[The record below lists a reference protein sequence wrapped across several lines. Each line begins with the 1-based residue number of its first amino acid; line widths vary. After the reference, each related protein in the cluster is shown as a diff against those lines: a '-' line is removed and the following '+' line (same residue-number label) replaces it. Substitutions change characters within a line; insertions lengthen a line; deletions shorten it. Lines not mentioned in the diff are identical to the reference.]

1 MSTQLNISLQNYVFA
16 FPGQGSDPCGALVDL
31 YQHVPEARAR
41 IDATLAIIENVAAQH
56 EPEPRPGLVTQVLLT
71 RSHTLPLPSGI
82 AQLALYGAAV
92 VGNQLLH
99 DAGIRPTLILAQSF
113 GEIAARVC
121 AGVLD
126 IAQGARAVCALNDA
140 YRAEEG
146 RGTMLMVNLSA
157 HDTQA
162 LLDRFPE
169 SNLVLGSVNAPAQC
183 IISGETADL
192 EHLIAHHD
200 DNAHPLRAVSIAYAS
215 HYPHHQEVAR
225 RLLENLQPL
234 TPKPFNTPIYS
245 TVLGRCYDA
254 ADDLHHM
261 FTRGVTQPTNLP
273 DTLAQ
278 LPADK
283 HTVFIDLG
291 VNSGLS
297 VCIRKSLHLAQT
309 YAPLAQPIETL
320 RHLLVQAPLEQEAVA
335 ALRDLVN
342 GPVDAQAHA
351 QMASIFSD
359 TELHPRANQSFHDGH
374 RHTYQRLQHLM
385 QQLPEGIHGFAQP
398 QLLMAVATHAAIND
412 PSLFMGCVIQQG
424 LCIGTLLAFEQ
435 DHPQATKWRRKLEA
449 GETLG
454 VYALTE
460 IGRSN
465 SHMGACVE
473 AVFDADT
480 RTFVLNTPNKA
491 ALKFANVGINNL
503 DKLGVVF
510 AQVTVQGQSCGVFAF
525 VLPLSDSHG
534 PRPGV
539 SMSSPAEIRAVPLD
553 YGLASFDHVRL
564 PFDAWLPDGASI
576 DASNHFHDPLGSTDR
591 RLIRS
596 LFAPKNV
603 WAMVGT
609 GLSSVMLACSVLALI
624 HANRRTTQARIG
636 NGTRLLAF
644 RTQRRALFS
653 CLATA
658 YVMKCFANDSARLWI
673 EGTGSQAS
681 LQSTG
686 TGDVTWTPW
695 AAISQTLALTKA
707 LCAPAAEALATECR
721 LRCGVAG
728 ALNLNRFADYEGM
741 AKIYQDAGGN
751 NRMILLD
758 AAKVLIGQPLS
769 EPTQPDPQGK
779 LDDGEYWQA
788 MARALEYRLLKQ
800 VADHVAQHRADGE
813 DDMQV
818 WNSQL
823 MIVARAGEAYAH
835 RLAIESAVRAGH
847 SLTQG
852 LAKELG
858 SALCG
863 LYVLEYLNK
872 HAAWF
877 ISEGLMDIA
886 RYRALEEQLDKL
898 SDFLS
903 THVEL
908 LIEAFGHGAATRA
921 AIANCDD
928 YPDALADKLQ
938 WAVGG

>member
-1 MSTQLNISLQNYVFA
+1 MSTQLNISRQNYVFA
-16 FPGQGSDPCGALVDL
+16 FPGQGSDPCGALAEL
-31 YQHVPEARAR
+31 YQHVPEVRHR
-41 IDATLAIIENVAAQH
+41 IDTLLAIIEREAAQY
-56 EPEPRPGLVTQVLLT
+56 EPELKPGLVTHVLLT
-71 RSHTLPLPSGI
+71 REHSLPLPSGV
-82 AQLALYGAAV
+82 AQLAVYGAAAV
-92 VGNQLLH
+92 LNQLLE
-99 DAGIRPTLILAQSF
+99 DAGVRPTLILAQSF

-121 AGVLD
+121 GGVLD
-126 IAQGARAVCALNDA
+126 IAQGVRAVCALNDA
-140 YRAEEG
+140 YRTEEG
-146 RGTMLMVNLSA
+146 RGTMLLINLSEQA
-157 HDTQA
+157 TQA
-162 LLDRFPE
+162 LLDRFPA

-192 EHLIAHHD
+192 EHLLAHHD
-200 DNAHPLRAVSIAYAS
+200 DSVHPLRTVAIAYAS
-215 HYPHHQEVAR
+215 HFPKHQEVAR

-234 TPKPFNTPIYS
+234 TPKPFNIPIYS
-245 TVLGRCYDA
+245 TVLGRCYEPT
-254 ADDLHHM
+254 DDLHEM

-273 DTLAQ
+273 HTLAQ
-278 LPADK
+278 LPTDE

-291 VNSGLS
+291 VNSGMS
-297 VCIRKSLHLAQT
+297 VCIRKSLPPAQT
-309 YAPLAQPIETL
+309 YAPLAAPIETL
-320 RHLLVQAPLEQEAVA
+320 RHLLLKAPTEQGAVA
-335 ALRDLVN
+335 ALRELAN
-342 GPVDAQAHA
+342 GPVDAQTHA
-351 QMASIFSD
+351 QMARIFSD
-359 TELHPRANQSFHDGH
+359 PQLHPRANQSFHDGH
-374 RHTYQRLQHLM
+374 RQTYQRLQHLM
-385 QQLPEGIHGFAQP
+385 RQLPEGIHAFKQP
-398 QLLMAVATHAAIND
+398 QLLMAVASHAAIND

-435 DHPQATKWRRKLEA
+435 DHPHAATWRRELEA

-473 AVFDADT
+473 ATFDADT
-480 RTFVLNTPNKA
+480 RSFVLNTPNRA

-503 DKLGVVF
+503 NKVGVVF
-510 AQVTVQGQSCGVFAF
+510 AQVTVQGQQCGVFAF
-525 VLPLSDSHG
+525 VLPLSDAQG
-534 PRPGV
+534 PRPGI

-553 YGLASFDHVRL
+553 YGLASFDNVRL
-564 PFDAWLPDGASI
+564 PFDAWLRDGASI
-576 DASNHFHDPLGSTDR
+576 SASNQFHDPLGSTDR

-603 WAMVGT
+603 WAMVGV
-609 GLSSVMLACSVLALI
+609 GLSSVMLACSTLALT

-636 NGTRLLAF
+636 NGTSLLAF
-644 RTQRRALFS
+644 RTQRRALFG

-673 EGTGSQAS
+673 EGTASQAS
-681 LQSTG
+681 LQNTG

-769 EPTQPDPQGK
+769 EPTPPDPQGK
-779 LDDGEYWQA
+779 LDDAEYWLA
-788 MARALEYRLLKQ
+788 MAHTLEYRLLKQ
-800 VADHVAQHRADGE
+800 VADHVAQHRGEGE
-813 DDMQV
+813 DDMQI

-835 RLAIESAVRAGH
+835 RLAIESAVRAGD
-847 SLTQG
+847 SLAQG

-858 SALCG
+858 SALCS

-877 ISEGLMDIA
+877 ISEGIMDIA
-886 RYRALEEQLDKL
+886 RYRALEERLDAL
-898 SDFLS
+898 SDLLT
-903 THVEL
+903 THVDL
-908 LIEAFGHGAATRA
+908 LIEAFGDGQATRA
-921 AIANCDD
+921 AITHSDD
-928 YPDALADKLQ
+928 YPAALADKLQ
-938 WAVGG
+938 WAVG

>member
-1 MSTQLNISLQNYVFA
+1 MSTQLNVYRQNYVFG
-16 FPGQGSDPCGALVDL
+16 FPGQGSDPCGALAEL
-31 YQHVPEARAR
+31 YQCVPQAREQ
-41 IDATLAIIENVAAQH
+41 IDATLAIIEHQAAQY
-56 EPEPRPGLVTQVLLT
+56 EPDPHPGLVTQVLLT
-71 RSHTLPLPSGI
+71 HDHALPLPSGV

-92 VGNQLLH
+92 VLNQLLQA
-99 DAGIRPTLILAQSF
+99 AGVVPALIVAQSF

-121 AGVLD
+121 GGVLD
-126 IAQGARAVCALNDA
+126 IAQGARAVCALNAA
-140 YRAEEG
+140 YRDEEG
-146 RGTMLMVNLSA
+146 RGSMLLINLSA
-157 HDTQA
+157 PATQA

-169 SNLVLGSVNAPAQC
+169 RNLVLGSVNAPAQC

-192 EHLIAHHD
+192 AHLRAHHD
-200 DNAHPLRAVSIAYAS
+200 GNAPPLRPIPIAYAS
-215 HYPHHQEVAR
+215 HYPPHLEVAR
-225 RLLENLQPL
+225 KLYENLQPL
-234 TPKPFNTPIYS
+234 IPQPFHTPIYS
-245 TVLGRCYDA
+245 TVLGRRYEPE
-254 ADDLHHM
+254 DDLHHM

-273 DTLAQ
+273 HTLAQ
-278 LPADK
+278 LPTDE

-291 VNSGLS
+291 VNNGLS
-297 VCIRKSLHLAQT
+297 TCIHKSLPDAQV
-309 YAPLAQPIETL
+309 YAPLAQPIEIL
-320 RHLLVQAPLEQEAVA
+320 RLLLTKTPLEHEAIM
-335 ALRDLVN
+335 ALRGLAN
-342 GPVDAQAHA
+342 GPVDAQVHAH
-351 QMASIFSD
+351 MAKIFRD
-359 TELHPRANQSFHDGH
+359 PELHPRANQSFHDGH

-385 QQLPEGIHGFAQP
+385 RKLPEGIHGFAQP
-398 QLLMAVATHAAIND
+398 QLLMAVASHAAIND

-435 DHPQATKWRRKLEA
+435 DHPHAAQWRHQLETGA
-449 GETLG
+449 RLG

-473 AVFDADT
+473 AVFDPQT

-503 DKLGVVF
+503 DKMGVVF
-510 AQVTVQGQSCGVFAF
+510 AQVTVQGQACGVFAF
-525 VLPLSDSHG
+525 VLPLSDAKG

-539 SMSSPAEIRAVPLD
+539 CMSSPAEIRAVPLD
-553 YGLASFDHVRL
+553 YGLASFDRVRL
-564 PFDAWLPDGASI
+564 PFDAWLCDGASI
-576 DASNHFHDPLGSTDR
+576 DAANHFHDPLGSTDR

-603 WAMVGT
+603 WAMVGI
-609 GLSSVMLACSVLALI
+609 GLSSVMLACATLALT

-636 NGTRLLAF
+636 NGTGLLAF
-644 RTQRRALFS
+644 RTQRRALFG

-673 EGTGSQAS
+673 EGTASQAS
-681 LQSTG
+681 LQTTG
-686 TGDVTWTPW
+686 SGDVTWTPW

-758 AAKVLIGQPLS
+758 AAKVLIGQPLD
-769 EPTQPDPQGK
+769 EPTRPDPQGA
-779 LDDGEYWQA
+779 LDDAAYWQA
-788 MARALEYRLLKQ
+788 MAHTLEYRLLKQ
-800 VADHVAQHRADGE
+800 VAEHVAQHSGEGE

-823 MIVARAGEAYAH
+823 MIVARAGEAYAQ
-835 RLAIESAVRAGH
+835 RLAIESAVQASH
-847 SLTQG
+847 SLPQG
-852 LAKELG
+852 LARELG

-863 LYVLEYLNK
+863 MYVLEYLNQ

-886 RYRALEEQLDKL
+886 RYRALEERLDAL
-898 SDFLS
+898 SDFL
-903 THVEL
+903 TAHVEL
-908 LIEAFGHGAATRA
+908 LIEAFGHGEATRA
-921 AIANCDD
+921 AIADTAP
-928 YPDALADKLQ
+928 YPDALANKLQ
-938 WAVGG
+938 WAVG

>member
-1 MSTQLNISLQNYVFA
+1 MSTELNQNRQNYVFS
-16 FPGQGSDPCGALVDL
+16 FPGQGSDPCGALAEL
-31 YQHVPEARAR
+31 YQHVPEVRSR
-41 IDATLAIIENVAAQH
+41 IDDILATIEHEVTQH
-56 EPEPRPGLVTQVLLT
+56 EPQPHPGLLRQVLLT
-71 RSHTLPLPSGI
+71 HDQSLPLPSGV
-82 AQLALYGAAV
+82 AQLALYAAAV
-92 VGNQLLH
+92 VLDRLLQ
-99 DAGIRPTLILAQSF
+99 DAGVRPTRILAQSF

-121 AGVLD
+121 GGALD

-140 YRAEEG
+140 YRPEEG
-146 RGTMLMVNLSA
+146 RGTMLLINQPPRE
-157 HDTQA
+157 TQA

-169 SNLVLGSVNAPAQC
+169 LNLVLGSVNSPVQC

-192 EHLIAHHD
+192 EGLLTRYD
-200 DNAHPLRAVSIAYAS
+200 DHAHPLRPVAIAYAS
-215 HYPHHQEVAR
+215 HYPAHQDVAQ
-225 RLLENLQPL
+225 RLYDNLKALALGPL
-234 TPKPFNTPIYS
+234 STRIYS
-245 TVLGRCYDA
+245 TVLGRAYEPG
-254 ADDLHHM
+254 DDLHKM
-261 FTRGVTQPTNLP
+261 FTLGVTQPTHLP
-273 DTLAQ
+273 HTLDH
-278 LPADK
+278 LPIDH

-297 VCIRKSLHLAQT
+297 VCLRKSKRDVQT
-309 YAPLAQPIETL
+309 YAPLAQPIDTL
-320 RHLLVQAPLEQEAVA
+320 RQLLTQAQAAPSPVD
-335 ALRDLVN
+335 ALRELVN
-342 GPVDAQAHA
+342 GPIDARVNA
-351 QMASIFSD
+351 QMVEIFSD
-359 TELHPRANQSFHDGH
+359 PALHPGNNQTFHDRH
-374 RHTYQRLQHLM
+374 RNTYQRLQRLM
-385 QQLPEGIHGFAQP
+385 QRLPEGIHGFAEP
-398 QLLMAVATHAAIND
+398 QWLMAVASHAAIND

-435 DHPQATKWRRKLEA
+435 DQPSAVQWRRKLER

-465 SHMGACVE
+465 SHMGACVK

-480 RTFVLNTPNKA
+480 RTFVLNTPDKG
-491 ALKFANVGINNL
+491 ALKFANVGISNL

-510 AQVTVQGQSCGVFAF
+510 AQVTVQGQPCGVFAF
-525 VLPLSDSHG
+525 VLPLSDAQG
-534 PRPGV
+534 PRPGI
-539 SMSSPAEIRAVPLD
+539 SMSSPAEILQVPLD
-553 YGLASFDHVRL
+553 YALAGFDNVRL
-564 PFDAWLPDGASI
+564 PYDAWLRDGASI
-576 DASNHFHDPLGSTDR
+576 DAANHFHDPLGSTDR

-609 GLSSVMLACSVLALI
+609 GLSTVMLTCSTLALS

-636 NGTRLLAF
+636 TGTKLLDF
-644 RTQRRALFS
+644 RTQRRALFG

-673 EGTGSQAS
+673 EGTASQAS
-681 LQSTG
+681 LQTTG
-686 TGDVTWTPW
+686 SGDVTWTPW

-728 ALNLNRFADYEGM
+728 VLDLNRIVNYEGM

-769 EPTQPDPQGK
+769 EPSAPDPQSD
-779 LDDGEYWQA
+779 LDDAEYWQS
-788 MARALEYRLLKQ
+788 MARTLEFRLLKQ
-800 VADHVAQHRADGE
+800 VADHVARHQAEGE

-835 RLAIESAVRAGH
+835 RLAIESAVRACN
-847 SLTQG
+847 SLPQG
-852 LAKELG
+852 LANELG

-863 LYVLEYLNK
+863 VYVLEYLNK

-877 ISEGLMDIA
+877 ISEGLMDIP
-886 RYRALEEQLDKL
+886 RYRALEDQLNAH
-898 SDFLS
+898 SDFLAM
-903 THVEL
+903 HVDL
-908 LIEAFGHGAATRA
+908 LIEAFGHGEATRA
-921 AIANCDD
+921 PLASNHN
-928 YPDALADKLQ
+928 YPEALADKLH
-938 WAVGG
+938 WAIG

>member
-1 MSTQLNISLQNYVFA
+1 MSTQLNIYRQNYVFA
-16 FPGQGSDPCGALVDL
+16 FPGQGSDPCGALAEL
-31 YQHVPEARAR
+31 YQHVPEAREQ
-41 IDATLAIIENVAAQH
+41 IDAILAIIENAAAQD
-56 EPEPRPGLVTQVLLT
+56 EPDPQPGLVTQVLLT
-71 RSHTLPLPSGI
+71 HNHTLPLPSGV

-92 VGNQLLH
+92 VLNQLLQ
-99 DAGIRPTLILAQSF
+99 ATGVVPALIVAQSF

-121 AGVLD
+121 GGVLD
-126 IAQGARAVCALNDA
+126 IAQGARAVCALNAA
-140 YRAEEG
+140 YRDEEG
-146 RGTMLMVNLSA
+146 RGTMLLVNLSA
-157 HDTQA
+157 QDTQA

-192 EHLIAHHD
+192 EHLLAHHD
-200 DNAHPLRAVSIAYAS
+200 DSAHPLRPVSIAYAS
-215 HYPHHQEVAR
+215 HYPPHQEVAR
-225 RLLENLQPL
+225 RLHENLQPL
-234 TPKPFNTPIYS
+234 ISKPFMTPIYS
-245 TVLGRCYDA
+245 TVLGRRYELE
-254 ADDLHHM
+254 DDLHQM

-273 DTLAQ
+273 HTLAQ
-278 LPADK
+278 LPTDK

-297 VCIRKSLHLAQT
+297 VCIRKSLHNAQT

-320 RHLLVQAPLEQEAVA
+320 RHLLLKAPVEQEAVT
-335 ALRDLVN
+335 ALRQLAN
-342 GPVDAQAHA
+342 GPVDVQVHA
-351 QMASIFSD
+351 QMARIFSD
-359 TELHPRANQSFHDGH
+359 PALHPRANQTFHDGH

-385 QQLPEGIHGFAQP
+385 RQLPEGIHGFAQP

-435 DHPQATKWRRKLEA
+435 DHPHAAQWRRELET

-473 AVFDADT
+473 AIFDTDT

-503 DKLGVVF
+503 DKVGVVF
-510 AQVTVQGQSCGVFAF
+510 AQLSVQGQPCGVFAF
-525 VLPLSDSHG
+525 VLPLSDAKG
-534 PRPGV
+534 PRPGIA
-539 SMSSPAEIRAVPLD
+539 MSSPAEIRAVPLD
-553 YGLASFDHVRL
+553 YGLASFDKVRL
-564 PFDAWLPDGASI
+564 PFDAWLRDGASI
-576 DASNHFHDPLGSTDR
+576 SADNHFHDPLGSTDR

-609 GLSSVMLACSVLALI
+609 GLSSVMLTCSTLALT
-624 HANRRTTQARIG
+624 HANQRTTQARIG
-636 NGTRLLAF
+636 SGTGLLAF
-644 RTQRRALFS
+644 RTQRRALFG

-673 EGTGSQAS
+673 EGTASQAS
-681 LQSTG
+681 LQTTG

-758 AAKVLIGQPLS
+758 AAKVLIGQPLN
-769 EPTQPDPQGK
+769 EPVRPNPQAE
-779 LDDGEYWQA
+779 LDDAEYWQA
-788 MARALEYRLLKQ
+788 MARTLEYRLLKQ
-800 VADHVAQHRADGE
+800 VAEHIALHRAEGE

-823 MIVARAGEAYAH
+823 MVVARAGEAYAQ
-835 RLAIESAVRAGH
+835 RLAIESAVQAGN
-847 SLTQG
+847 SLAQG

-863 LYVLEYLNK
+863 VYVLDYLNK

-886 RYRALEEQLDKL
+886 RYRALEERLDEL
-898 SDFLS
+898 SDFLA

-908 LIEAFGHGAATRA
+908 LTEAFGHGEATRA
-921 AIANCDD
+921 AITNTEH

-938 WAVGG
+938 WAVG

>member
-1 MSTQLNISLQNYVFA
+1 MSTQLNISRQNYVFA
-16 FPGQGSDPCGALVDL
+16 FPGQGSDPCGALIDL
-31 YQHVPEARAR
+31 YQHVPEARDR
-41 IDATLAIIENVAAQH
+41 IDAILAIIENEAAQY
-56 EPEPRPGLVTQVLLT
+56 EPDPQPGLVTQVLLT
-71 RSHTLPLPSGI
+71 HAYTLPLPSGV

-92 VGNQLLH
+92 VINQLLL
-99 DAGIRPTLILAQSF
+99 DADIRPTLILAQSF

-126 IAQGARAVCALNDA
+126 IPQGARAVCALNAA
-140 YRAEEG
+140 YRDEEG

-157 HDTQA
+157 HDAQA

-169 SNLVLGSVNAPAQC
+169 SKLVIGSVNTPTQC

-192 EHLIAHHD
+192 EHLLAHHD
-200 DNAHPLRAVSIAYAS
+200 DSAHPLRPVSIAYAS
-215 HYPHHQEVAR
+215 HYPPHQEVAR
-225 RLLENLQPL
+225 RLHENLKPL
-234 TPKPFNTPIYS
+234 TPKPFNVPIYS
-245 TVLGRCYDA
+245 TVLGRRYQP
-254 ADDLHHM
+254 ADDLHYM
-261 FTRGVTQPTNLP
+261 FTLGVTQPTNLP
-273 DTLAQ
+273 LTLAN
-278 LPADK
+278 LPTDE

-297 VCIRKSLHLAQT
+297 VCIRKSLHSARTYSPLAQT
-309 YAPLAQPIETL
+309 IDIL
-320 RHLLVQAPLEQEAVA
+320 RDLLIKTPPEREAAVA
-335 ALRDLVN
+335 LRELVN
-342 GPVDAQAHA
+342 GPVDAHAHT

-359 TELHPRANQSFHDGH
+359 PELRPGTNQTFQEGH
-374 RHTYQRLQHLM
+374 RHTYHRLQHLM
-385 QQLPEGIHGFAQP
+385 RHLPTGIHGFAQP
-398 QLLMAVATHAAIND
+398 QLLMALAAHAAIND

-435 DHPQATKWRRKLEA
+435 DHPSASQWRHKLEA
-449 GETLG
+449 GEMLG

-473 AVFDADT
+473 ATFDADT

-491 ALKFANVGINNL
+491 ALKFANVGINDL
-503 DKLGVVF
+503 DKVGVVF
-510 AQVTVQGQSCGVFAF
+510 AQVTVQGQPCGVFAF
-525 VLPLSDSHG
+525 VLPLSDAQG
-534 PRPGV
+534 PRPGI

-553 YGLASFDHVRL
+553 YGLASFDKVRL
-564 PFDAWLPDGASI
+564 PYDAWLRDGASI
-576 DASNHFHDPLGSTDR
+576 DAANHFHDPLGSTDR

-609 GLSSVMLACSVLALI
+609 GLSTVMLACSTLALS

-636 NGTRLLAF
+636 TGIGLLAF
-644 RTQRRALFS
+644 RTQRRALFG
-653 CLATA
+653 CLAKA

-673 EGTGSQAS
+673 EGIASQAS
-681 LQSTG
+681 LQATDTG
-686 TGDVTWTPW
+686 NVTWTPW

-758 AAKVLIGQPLS
+758 AAKVLIGQPLC
-769 EPTQPDPQGK
+769 EPRRPNPQGE
-779 LDDGEYWQA
+779 LDDAEYWQA
-788 MARALEYRLLKQ
+788 MARILEYRLLKQ
-800 VADHVAQHRADGE
+800 VADHVAQHTAEGQDA
-813 DDMQV
+813 MQV

-835 RLAIESAVRAGH
+835 RLAIESAVRAGS
-847 SLTQG
+847 SLPQG
-852 LAKELG
+852 LARELAN
-858 SALCG
+858 ALCG
-863 LYVLEYLNK
+863 LYVLEYLDK

-877 ISEGLMDIA
+877 ISEDLMDIP
-886 RYRALEEQLDKL
+886 RYRALEERLDAL
-898 SDFLS
+898 SDFLA

-908 LIEAFGHGAATRA
+908 LIEAFGHGEATRA
-921 AIANCDD
+921 AIASTDD

-938 WAVGG
+938 WAVG